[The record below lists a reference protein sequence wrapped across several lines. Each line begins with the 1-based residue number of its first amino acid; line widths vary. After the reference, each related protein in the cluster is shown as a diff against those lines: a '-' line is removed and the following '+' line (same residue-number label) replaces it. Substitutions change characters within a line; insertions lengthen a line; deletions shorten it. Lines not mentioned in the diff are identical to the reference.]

1 MLRLGCVHSNPR
13 CGDPVFPFLPW
24 LFGDIPVGPSQ
35 SSRCALRPWLPGE
48 ALVQVVKASLGE
60 GEAPCD
66 HLATLLC
73 HAADRGLVPKHTGA
87 LWYLYQACFGLVGR
101 AEEVTGFNSQTRE
114 RRLGALAQM
123 GRTAQGGGYEY
134 WSQADRN

>member
-1 MLRLGCVHSNPR
+1 M
-13 CGDPVFPFLPW
+13 
-24 LFGDIPVGPSQ
+24 
-35 SSRCALRPWLPGE
+35 
-48 ALVQVVKASLGE
+48 QVVKASLGE

-66 HLATLLC
+66 HLAVLLC

-87 LWYLYQACFGLVGR
+87 LSYLYQACFGLLGGV
-101 AEEVTGFNSQTRE
+101 EEVTGFSSRTTE
-114 RRLGALAQM
+114 RRLGVSVQM